1 MLSKETLL
9 NRLDELGFE
18 KTDPFARTEVRT
30 DFFQRNDFYAVKYIK
45 DRSPSGM
52 LYILS
57 GGKWRWQIR
66 VGQKIDGHPRR
77 PGWLPGHDG
86 HLDYI
91 IALWDA
97 KEGVTYDRRKKIFL
111 DTGTPVFMLRT
122 VKAKDNCL
130 DIIEKHIIEFEKY
143 ALNDE
148 NHCPKCSDMLIPRKA
163 KKLRVEA
170 PFVLAMATRGEGSL
184 PKQRTYLACNAW
196 PKCDYI
202 QSYVKENNETV

>member
-1 MLSKETLL
+1 MLSEETWRKHTLSKETLL

-18 KTDPFARTEVRT
+18 KTDPFARTEVWT

-52 LYILS
+52 LHILS

-66 VGQKIDGHPRR
+66 VGQKIDG
-77 PGWLPGHDG
+77 DF
-86 HLDYI
+86 DYI

-97 KEGVTYDRRKKIFL
+97 KEGVTYDTSFSNPVKR

-130 DIIEKHIIEFEKY
+130 DLIEKHIIEFGKY

-148 NHCPKCSDMLIPRKA
+148 NHCPKCGDMLIPRKA

-170 PFVLAMATRGEGSL
+170 PFALARATRGEGSL

-196 PKCDYI
+196 PNCTYI